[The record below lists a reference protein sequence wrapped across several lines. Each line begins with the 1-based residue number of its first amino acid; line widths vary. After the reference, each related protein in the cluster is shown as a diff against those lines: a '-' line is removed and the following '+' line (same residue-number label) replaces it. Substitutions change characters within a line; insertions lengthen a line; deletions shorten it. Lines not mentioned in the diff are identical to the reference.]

1 MTVSNAFRE
10 LLRAVRWHRRLVAG
24 LAAAV
29 AAYFGLAALSPG
41 PPPTVAVVAAARDLP
56 GGSRPAD
63 GDLRTVRLPP
73 GAVPAGAVRPG
84 DDLRARVLAA
94 PVRAGEPLTD
104 ARFVAPGLLRQAGA
118 VAYPVR
124 IDDAEVAG
132 LLRVGDRID
141 LFAAGGESAVARLVA
156 SGVRVL
162 ALPAAPARGVS
173 GGSGALLVLA
183 VPPASAAVIA
193 QAAVDT
199 KLSVA
204 LTAEDPDG

>member
-24 LAAAV
+24 LAAAA

-41 PPPTVAVVAAARDLP
+41 PPPTVPVLAAARDLP
-56 GGSRPAD
+56 GGARPAD

-73 GAVPAGAVRPG
+73 GVVPAGAVRPG
-84 DDLRARVLAA
+84 DDLGSRVLAA

-104 ARFVAPGLLRQAGA
+104 ARFVAPGLVRQAGV

-124 IDDAEVAG
+124 IDDPEVAG

-141 LFAAGGESAVARLVA
+141 LFAAGGEAPAARRVA
-156 SGVRVL
+156 SGIRVL
-162 ALPAAPARGVS
+162 ALPAPAARGPS
-173 GGSGALLVLA
+173 GTAGALVVLA

-199 KLSVA
+199 RLSVA
-204 LTAEDPDG
+204 LTGE